1 MDILRRAAP
10 VGVALVIVTAATMV
24 LWFVR
29 MSAAGPHHLVFFYL
43 LPIALVAT
51 LYGNLL
57 AILSGVAAALCAA
70 FFLYD
75 PLYSFYVT
83 SALDVG
89 ELIWFLG
96 LAMIGA
102 KCAADLLQPLL
113 VLPHGDQ
120 VARD

>member
-10 VGVALVIVTAATMV
+10 IAVMLVIVSAVTMV

-57 AILSGVAAALCAA
+57 AILSGIAAALCAA

-89 ELIWFLG
+89 ELIWFVG

-113 VLPHGDQ
+113 VVPRGNSAAND
-120 VARD
+120 